1 MKWFNYIGLVF
12 VVLLLIPNIV
22 FAIKNKKEQKQP
34 NKRILEIFEQIG
46 RYGSMLFMIF
56 NIPYTFW
63 GFYFAYAQIV
73 YIAINSA
80 LMLAYYIF
88 WIIFW
93 KKDCLTKSLLLSII
107 PSILFTFSGIMVASV
122 PLIIF
127 AIIFAIFHIWISA
140 KNFNAITSKVS

>member
-1 MKWFNYIGLVF
+1 MEWYNYIGLVF
-12 VVLLLIPNIV
+12 VVLLLIPNIIFV
-22 FAIKNKKEQKQP
+22 IKNKNEQKQP
-34 NKRILEIFEQIG
+34 NKRFLEIFEQIG

-88 WIIFW
+88 WIILW
-93 KKDCLTKSLLLSII
+93 KRDCLTNSLLLSII
-107 PSILFTFSGIMVASV
+107 PSILFLLSGILIASI
-122 PLIIF
+122 PLILF
-127 AIIFAIFHIWISA
+127 AIIFAIFHIWISV
-140 KNFNAITSKVS
+140 KQ